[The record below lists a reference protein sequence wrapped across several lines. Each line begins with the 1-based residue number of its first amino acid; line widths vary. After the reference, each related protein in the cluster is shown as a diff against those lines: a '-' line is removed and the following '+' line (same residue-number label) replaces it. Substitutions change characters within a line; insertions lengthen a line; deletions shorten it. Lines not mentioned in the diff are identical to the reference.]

1 MKHNAEVTGKP
12 PRGAAGAEGNV
23 MTDGELTVVPV
34 VESFGS
40 NKTIGE
46 LRILTAALPPTPGF
60 VFTLGFQALEMEAW
74 PGHVPTAPYVG
85 AYMLCEVAMQYDES
99 YIAYLRQIGKL

>member
-1 MKHNAEVTGKP
+1 ME
-12 PRGAAGAEGNV
+12 
-23 MTDGELTVVPV
+23 DGEFTVVPI

-40 NKTIGE
+40 QKPIGE

-60 VFTLGFQALEMEAW
+60 VFTLGFQALEMRAT
-74 PGHVPTAPYVG
+74 PGHVPTAPHVG
-85 AYMLCEVAMQYDES
+85 AYKLCEVAMQWDET

>member
-1 MKHNAEVTGKP
+1 MI
-12 PRGAAGAEGNV
+12 
-23 MTDGELTVVPV
+23 DGEFTVVPV

-40 NKTIGE
+40 QKPIGV

-60 VFTLGFQALEMEAW
+60 VFTLGFRAMEAR

-85 AYMLCEVAMQYDES
+85 AYKLCEVAMQYDES
-99 YIAYLRQIGKL
+99 YIAYLRQVGKL